1 MNSADSNRSTISN
14 RSLPDGIYGITAE
27 QFSEGRSNIEAVRA
41 MIDGGVA
48 IIQYRE
54 KRPYKSHRQMLAEC
68 REIRQITRDAGI
80 PFIVNDYVDIAL
92 LCEADG
98 IHVGQDD
105 LPVSDVRRLVGPD
118 LIIGLST
125 HEPDQLRTAASQ
137 GADYIGVG
145 PIFSTQTKE
154 DVVDAVG
161 FDYLD
166 LAAKEANLPFVA
178 IGGIKKHNIAEVAR
192 HGARSFALVTE
203 IVGAADIAG
212 TVREL
217 NRIIANTQ

>member
-1 MNSADSNRSTISN
+1 MNEANTKKI
-14 RSLPDGIYGITAE
+14 LPDGIYGITAE
-27 QFSEGRSNIEAVRA
+27 QFSAGRTNIETVQA
-41 MIDGGVA
+41 MIAGGVA
-48 IIQYRE
+48 VVQYRE

-68 REIRQITRDAGI
+68 REIRRMTREAGI

-98 IHVGQDD
+98 VHVGQDD
-105 LPVSDVRRLVGPD
+105 LPVPDVRRLVGPGM
-118 LIIGLST
+118 IIGLST
-125 HEPDQLRTAASQ
+125 HAPDHTREAASL

-145 PIFSTQTKE
+145 PIFNTRTKA
-154 DVVDAVG
+154 DVVDPVG

-166 LAAKEANLPFVA
+166 HAVRHAGLPIVA
-178 IGGIKKHNIAEVAR
+178 IGGIKKHNVADVAH

-217 NRIIANTQ
+217 NQIISNA